1 MYLSSHSPRVG
12 CGGPHTR
19 PGAFR
24 LISNSGPAFPRALP
38 GVGTLVLSNL
48 VAMVDFNIL
57 FLSPAREL
65 TILCLDAGTYTSPV
79 IQSLVRVEGGWQL
92 AHLL

>member
-1 MYLSSHSPRVG
+1 MYLSSHSPRAG
-12 CGGPHTR
+12 CGGPHPH

-48 VAMVDFNIL
+48 VAVVDFNVL
-57 FLSPAREL
+57 FLSPARDL
-65 TILCLDAGTYTSPV
+65 TILCLDVGAYTSPV
-79 IQSLVRVEGGWQL
+79 IQSLVIVEGGWQL
-92 AHLL
+92 AQFL